1 MRLQFVRVLVVGL
14 LISSCSSSVSTVTST
29 IEILPST
36 TMATTST
43 STTPSSTTVT
53 LPRIPD
59 VPSSTP
65 IPEIKIP
72 RAKLATD
79 ICEFPQGS
87 HYCIWGTEPL
97 DLVVNNSS
105 IASVQQNVAQT
116 FTAVADRF
124 SKVELPLQTS
134 DIGELVLLNQS
145 QSQAIACLSVHL
157 VSEGGRRIASAYY
170 ADAGGVGRLQLVEVP
185 LAASVQVGESYKL
198 EVLKEPACVSRSL
211 AVRIA
216 TASAW
221 RYPKASGRLFLD
233 AQTLIGSLWARIN

>member
-1 MRLQFVRVLVVGL
+1 MRMFFVKMSVVIL
-14 LISSCSSSVSTVTST
+14 FLSSCSSSASTVTST
-29 IEILPST
+29 IVQSST
-36 TMATTST
+36 SIASTST
-43 STTPSSTTVT
+43 SVPQTVTTET
-53 LPRIPD
+53 LPRFTEL
-59 VPSSTP
+59 PSSTP
-65 IPEIKIP
+65 IPEPKIP

-79 ICEFPQGS
+79 KCQFPEGS

-105 IASVQQNVAQT
+105 IAAVQQNVAQT
-116 FTAVADRF
+116 FTAASDKI
-124 SKVELPLQTS
+124 SMVELPLQTS

-170 ADAGGVGRLQLVEVP
+170 ADAGGVGRLQLVEAP
-185 LAASVQVGESYKL
+185 LAASVQVRGRYKL

-233 AQTLIGSLWARIN
+233 AQTSIGSLWARIN